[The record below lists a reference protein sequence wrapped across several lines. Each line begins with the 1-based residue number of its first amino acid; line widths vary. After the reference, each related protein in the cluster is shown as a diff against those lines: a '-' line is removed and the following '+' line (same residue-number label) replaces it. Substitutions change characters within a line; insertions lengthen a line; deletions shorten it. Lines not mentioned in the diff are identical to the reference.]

1 MLPADRKMVP
11 CQKPLVNLKAYY
23 LNMKMSCVTS
33 KWYFIVLLL
42 LLSSCKTP
50 VQEQEKRAVDP
61 YTKPLLQAN
70 KYMQERN
77 REQIMAFIDRTG
89 WEMQETATGLWYMI
103 LKQGEGDPILQD
115 NMVVYAYETSLL
127 SGKFC
132 YSADTTNPKK
142 IVIGKGGVEAGI
154 EEGIKLLKEK
164 GRARLILPPHLAH
177 GNFGDRQ
184 EIPVAAILLVEVDVI
199 RVRR

>member
-1 MLPADRKMVP
+1 
-11 CQKPLVNLKAYY
+11 
-23 LNMKMSCVTS
+23 MKINCLIS
-33 KWYFIVLLL
+33 KCTFILLL
-42 LLSSCKTP
+42 MLLGSCKTP
-50 VQEQEKRAVDP
+50 VQEKQEKALDP

-77 REQIMAFIDRTG
+77 REQIKAFIERTE
-89 WEMQETATGLWYMI
+89 WEMQETETGLWYMI
-103 LKQGEGDPILQD
+103 LDPGNGDPILQD
-115 NMVVYAYETSLL
+115 NMVVYSYETRLL

-142 IVIGKGGVEAGI
+142 IVIGKGGVESGI
-154 EEGIKLLKEK
+154 EEGLKLLKEN
-164 GRARLILPPHLAH
+164 GRARFIIPSHLGH

-184 EIPVAAILLVEVDVI
+184 EIPAAAILLVEVNVM

>member
-1 MLPADRKMVP
+1 MKINCLISKFTFIL
-11 CQKPLVNLKAYY
+11 LVIL
-23 LNMKMSCVTS
+23 LGSCN
-33 KWYFIVLLL
+33 
-42 LLSSCKTP
+42 TP
-50 VQEQEKRAVDP
+50 VQEKQKKAIDP

-77 REQIMAFIDRTG
+77 REQIQAFIERTG
-89 WEMQETATGLWYMI
+89 WDMQETETGLWYMI
-103 LKQGEGDPILQD
+103 SEPGDGAPILQD
-115 NMVVYAYETSLL
+115 NMVVYSYETRLL

-154 EEGIKLLKEK
+154 EEGLKLLK
-164 GRARLILPPHLAH
+164 GNSRAKFIIPPHLGH

-184 EIPVAAILLVEVDVI
+184 EIPAAAILLVEVDVI